1 LRLEPVETYFT
12 YTRKEITPLIPQKVD
27 RVLEIGCGAGM
38 TLSWIKVHKGCTW
51 TCGVEIS
58 PAAAEQ
64 AGKILDEVYVGNIES
79 MVLPIEKSSLDLILC
94 LDVLEHTIDPWQVMK
109 KLHQFLKPNGFII
122 VSLPNIRNKE
132 VIFPLLFKGKWEY
145 QEAGIL
151 DRTHLRF
158 FVRESAIQLV
168 KSAGFDV
175 DMVLTT
181 GLGSSRKSQCI
192 NGLLPD
198 FIRSFFVYQYLVRG
212 IKTE

>member
-1 LRLEPVETYFT
+1 VEPVEKYFN
-12 YTRKEITPLIPQKVD
+12 YTRKEVAPLIPQKVE
-27 RVLEIGCGAGM
+27 RVLEIGCGAGN
-38 TLSWIKVHKGCTW
+38 TLAWLKKDKGCTW

-58 PAAAEQ
+58 PSAAMQ

-79 MVLPIEKSSLDLILC
+79 MDLPIEKNSLDLILC

-109 KLHQFLKPNGFII
+109 KLHQFLKPKGTII
-122 VSLPNIRNKE
+122 VSLPNIRNKK

-158 FVRESAIQLV
+158 FVRDSAIQLV

-175 DMVLTT
+175 DMVLST
-181 GLGSSRKSQCI
+181 GLGSSRKSQRV
-192 NGLLPD
+192 NRLLPD
-198 FIRSFFVYQYLVRG
+198 FIRSFFEYQYLVRG
-212 IKTE
+212 IKAG